1 MPSPAEVLRA
11 GPQKRQKAECYP
23 RQVNFGIRGEDPCGE
38 ADAELDNND
47 EQDHYT
53 YDFLNFHAK
62 HAGFRCDNA
71 KIEKKKS
78 KNKRNLLKFDK
89 KFLKTGPL

>member
-1 MPSPAEVLRA
+1 MPSLAEVLRA

-62 HAGFRCDNA
+62 HASFRCDNA

>member
-1 MPSPAEVLRA
+1 MPSLAEVLRA
-11 GPQKRQKAECYP
+11 WPQKRQKAECYP

>member
-1 MPSPAEVLRA
+1 MPSLAEVLRA

-71 KIEKKKS
+71 KKEKIEKQA
-78 KNKRNLLKFDK
+78 KFIEIR
-89 KFLKTGPL
+89 

>member
-1 MPSPAEVLRA
+1 MPSLAEVLRA

-71 KIEKKKS
+71 KTEKKKS

>member
-1 MPSPAEVLRA
+1 M
-11 GPQKRQKAECYP
+11 
-23 RQVNFGIRGEDPCGE
+23 NFGIRGEDPCGE

>member
-1 MPSPAEVLRA
+1 MPSLAEVLRA

-23 RQVNFGIRGEDPCGE
+23 RQVNFGIRGEDPCGD

-53 YDFLNFHAK
+53 YDFLKFHAK